1 MSVVLSDGGVVRRS
15 AHRALLGS
23 ELEGEPHV
31 AGVVGGNGGEAEGG
45 VGEESGGGEGRGG
58 VEEVDEG
65 RFAADAGSAGDAV
78 HVLYPPGA
86 AVGWGV
92 VEWREEGSS
101 AVRAGE
107 AAIASEESGREGA
120 GVESGSA
127 VTGGVG
133 EVEVTAFVS
142 FAVFVW
148 KGVCG

>member
-1 MSVVLSDGGVVRRS
+1 M
-15 AHRALLGS
+15 
-23 ELEGEPHV
+23 
-31 AGVVGGNGGEAEGG
+31 
-45 VGEESGGGEGRGG
+45 
-58 VEEVDEG
+58 
-65 RFAADAGSAGDAV
+65 

-107 AAIASEESGREGA
+107 AAIASKESGREGA

-127 VTGGVG
+127 VAGGVG

-148 KGVCG
+148 KGVSERVRERYCLGEFGRGVVDLVDSSDLDKGSEDSDWDYEMR